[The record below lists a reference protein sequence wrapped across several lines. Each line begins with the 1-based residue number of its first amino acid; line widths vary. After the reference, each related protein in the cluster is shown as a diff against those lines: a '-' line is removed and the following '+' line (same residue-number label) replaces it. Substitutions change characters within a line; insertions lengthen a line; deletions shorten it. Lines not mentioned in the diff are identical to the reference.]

1 MTPTTV
7 STPAR
12 PFRTTARILRS
23 ALLAGGASALINMS
37 LYGLFRETFS
47 TLLVGQPGQEA
58 PFWPGAIILFS
69 LVGALG
75 AGLVFAV
82 MHRFLRRPE
91 QVFGR
96 AAGLVLLASF
106 AMLLGVRN
114 GSWGVVFLLALMH
127 VVVCLWVLR
136 LVPGHGERHN
146 RD

>member
-7 STPAR
+7 SMPAR
-12 PFRTTARILRS
+12 PFRTTALIFRS

-37 LYGLFRETFS
+37 MYGLFQETFS

-58 PFWPGAIILFS
+58 LFWPGAIVLFS

-75 AGLVFAV
+75 GGLVFAV
-82 MHRFLRRPE
+82 MRRFLRRSE
-91 QVFGR
+91 RAFGWV
-96 AAGLVLLASF
+96 AGLVLLASL

-114 GSWGVVFLLALMH
+114 GSWDVVLLLALMH

-136 LVPGHGERHN
+136 LVPGREEQHH